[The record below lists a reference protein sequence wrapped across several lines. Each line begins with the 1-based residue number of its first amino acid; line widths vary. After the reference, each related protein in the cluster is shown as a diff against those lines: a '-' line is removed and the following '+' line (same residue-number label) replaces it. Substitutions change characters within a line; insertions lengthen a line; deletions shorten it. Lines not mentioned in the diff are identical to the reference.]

1 MQISI
6 STSFPETY
14 YVVYT
19 SYNGHDYHAIWM
31 HIEYFPNNFP
41 ALSRTS
47 GSDHRKVGKKFSLA
61 IIICSP
67 VLKMNEILIEI
78 AKLILMAIRNG
89 TKAVQTKNCKNL
101 VLSLALTSEFPIY
114 FLRSYF
120 GSLKET

>member
-1 MQISI
+1 MPKFATVSFNACTQSVGMQISI
-6 STSFPETY
+6 SCQVSQKPIM
-14 YVVYT
+14 

-89 TKAVQTKNCKNL
+89 TRAVQTKKL
-101 VLSLALTSEFPIY
+101 
-114 FLRSYF
+114 
-120 GSLKET
+120 